1 MKKILFPILALVLAL
16 GLALPM
22 ATPAAAGSG
31 NLLQN
36 PGAET
41 GMAGWDDYSTGVAA
55 KTTQPE
61 STGTV
66 LPYAGSQF
74 FSLHDSGS
82 PAWMSQSVDL
92 TGLGGT
98 PISFSAGGYIQTE
111 WYPEGTSQAIE
122 DNDYGELV
130 VEFYD
135 STLSLVGSSTSGPIG
150 HPVYGRNSSY
160 APFSLSGSVPST
172 AVSAT
177 YKLWGYLVD
186 GTRVNVFYDDL
197 YFEVSGIGVPLCA
210 GQNMDVGT
218 VSVWNNDDNL
228 YVKYETTGD
237 WVMTET
243 HLEVVTTDDWFPVTK
258 TGNPKVGH
266 FTWSEEHDPWVT
278 EYTYTIDLGDWGPCT
293 DLYIAAHA
301 VVYKL
306 VGEGCE
312 SPQWASSVVGYNQ
325 GTLRNG
331 NPVTDPARID
341 PDKALGTPDAS
352 TSPPAIGFY
361 SLGYVTNGDGWLEL
375 SFDYPVFNAAGDDI
389 VVYEV
394 TWGRPSYPVEKAEV
408 WVQADGD
415 WYLAGEVTNKDNG
428 TGIGSVSIPDG
439 ILLVNAVKLVD
450 STDDPN
456 LSGSADGY
464 DVDAVGACYLVEQ
477 EETAW
482 GDGCEGERFT
492 ERGNWAT
499 YFTYHVQ

>member
-1 MKKILFPILALVLAL
+1 VASD
-16 GLALPM
+16 
-22 ATPAAAGSG
+22 ATNEYWDWGPDATWGTADD
-31 NLLQN
+31 
-36 PGAET
+36 
-41 GMAGWDDYSTGVAA
+41 GWVAA
-55 KTTQPE
+55 VPCWVHP
-61 STGTV
+61 SW
-66 LPYAGSQF
+66 
-74 FSLHDSGS
+74 
-82 PAWMSQSVDL
+82 PA
-92 TGLGGT
+92 
-98 PISFSAGGYIQTE
+98 
-111 WYPEGTSQAIE
+111 
-122 DNDYGELV
+122 
-130 VEFYD
+130 
-135 STLSLVGSSTSGPIG
+135 
-150 HPVYGRNSSY
+150 PV
-160 APFSLSGSVPST
+160 SLSGATWIWRVNRVNPAIEYNTLPPEGYRTFRKVFDIPSS
-172 AVSAT
+172 AVNITGTITINADNAYELYINGSLVDSEGAMSKDGPDKSEWNTVRTTDCTSALQT
-177 YKLWGYLVD
+177 GTNTIEIHAIGYFFWGTYSSNPAGVIYKLRVD
-186 GTRVNVFYDDL
+186 YETATVKT
-197 YFEVSGIGVPLCA
+197 LCA

-218 VSVWNNDDNL
+218 VSVWNDGTDL

-243 HLEVVTTDDWFPVTK
+243 HLAVVTDPEDFPVTK
-258 TGNPKVGH
+258 TGNPKVGN
-266 FTWSEEHDPWVT
+266 FPFSDPHGPVT
-278 EYTYTIDLGDWGPCT
+278 DYTYIIKLDEEWE

-312 SPQWASSVVGYNQ
+312 SPQWASSVVAYNQ
-325 GTLRNG
+325 GTLKNG

-341 PDKALGTPDAS
+341 PDKARGAPDAS

-375 SFDYPVFNAAGDDI
+375 SFDYPVFNTAGDDI

-482 GDGCEGERFT
+482 GDGCDGTSFPGE
-492 ERGNWAT
+492 NWAT
-499 YFTYHVQ
+499 YFMYHVEE